1 LNNLAASSN
10 EIVSFEDEK
19 LILVDEQDNEI
30 GNLPKDKCHDGR
42 GQLHRAFSLFI
53 FSPDGRVLLQQR
65 SAQKRLWPMYWSNAC
80 CSHPRRGEEMSD
92 AVNRRLH
99 QELGLSGDMEF
110 LFKFIYHA
118 QYDETGAEHEL
129 CWVYLGRCAG
139 DVVVNANEIADWR
152 FVSVDALNRELTA
165 EPSKFTPWLKLEWR
179 RIQDEFPGAL
189 NTFASATKS

>member
-1 LNNLAASSN
+1 M
-10 EIVSFEDEK
+10 
-19 LILVDEQDNEI
+19 
-30 GNLPKDKCHDGR
+30 P
-42 GQLHRAFSLFI
+42 
-53 FSPDGRVLLQQR
+53 
-65 SAQKRLWPMYWSNAC
+65 
-80 CSHPRRGEEMSD
+80 D

-110 LFKFIYHA
+110 LFKFVYHA